1 MQIVKF
7 GKTDMEITP
16 IGFGSW
22 AIGGSGW
29 EPAPPGRNGSI
40 VGGRRPDQ
48 VDGIVGATEFRLSDD
63 KMGRIEGFIRENP

>member
-1 MQIVKF
+1 MQTVKL

-29 EPAPPGRNGSI
+29 RAAWGSQDDEEAI
-40 VGGRRPDQ
+40 
-48 VDGIVGATEFRLSDD
+48 GAAEFRLDED
-63 KMGRIEGFIRENP
+63 EIGRIENFIQENP